1 MQLNRNDALALLQ
14 EYTKSESLLKH
25 AFAVEESMRAY
36 AKKFNEDELT
46 WAITGLLHDFDYEK
60 FPTAEEHPFKGAEIL
75 KGKGYPTDMIEAI
88 LGHADFTGVERKSLL
103 AKTLFAVDEL
113 SGFLLACAYVM
124 PDKKIA
130 SLKVKSVKKKL
141 KDKAF
146 ARAVNRDDI
155 IKGAQELNV
164 DLDEHI
170 AFLINAL
177 NEIADKINIWTNLST
192 SKDNIYL
199 CFKFLQKELCL
210 LAIK

>member
-1 MQLNRNDALALLQ
+1 
-14 EYTKSESLLKH
+14 
-25 AFAVEESMRAY
+25 MRAY

-88 LGHADFTGVERKSLL
+88 LGHADYTGVERKSLL

-177 NEIADKINIWTNLST
+177 NEIADKINI
-192 SKDNIYL
+192 
-199 CFKFLQKELCL
+199 
-210 LAIK
+210 